1 MKRSLSL
8 FLPALVLRSALV
20 AADFSAA
27 WKTFSFTS
35 LVAFGDSYTDESRLK
50 YFEDHNGEAPPVGWV
65 EPINNNTSSGGYIW
79 PRLVANDTGVNLYN
93 YAVNGA
99 VCSNKITPRW
109 YSTIHADFPSTLEYS
124 IPAYVADSNHVTS
137 DGEQFLNIPPF
148 ETAYAVWLG
157 GNDLGVGGFL
167 DDAEIRGKTIPDY
180 VECIYQVFDKIYQN
194 GGRFFVLM
202 NSSPMQL
209 APLFA
214 TPENGGVG
222 SDHYWIHKPKNI
234 TEVSYR
240 MQEHMLMTNDVYKYK
255 TPYEL
260 LIANRYPGAH
270 FAIMDTN
277 SLITDMYHNADEYL
291 NSPVN
296 ITGYLRHCGG
306 NHHGCENLPSN
317 NNFFW
322 WDELH
327 PTQSIHAGIA
337 EQFVA
342 VVNGTSQYAT
352 YWG

>member
-1 MKRSLSL
+1 MLEAICT
-8 FLPALVLRSALV
+8 PHCGHY
-20 AADFSAA
+20 ADI
-27 WKTFSFTS
+27 
-35 LVAFGDSYTDESRLK
+35 
-50 YFEDHNGEAPPVGWV
+50 DHLCK
-65 EPINNNTSSGGYIW
+65 NNNTSSGGYIW

-109 YSTIHADFPSTLEYS
+109 YSTINADFPSTLEYS
-124 IPAYVADSNHVTS
+124 IPAYVADSNHITS
-137 DGEQFLNIPPF
+137 DGEQFLNIPPL

-167 DDAEIRGKTIPDY
+167 DDAEIRGKTIPDF

-260 LIANRYPGAH
+260 LIANRYSGAH

-277 SLITDMYHNADEYL
+277 SLVRKQALASPLRNKLDLTGICRSPICIIT
-291 NSPVN
+291 
-296 ITGYLRHCGG
+296 
-306 NHHGCENLPSN
+306 
-317 NNFFW
+317 
-322 WDELH
+322 
-327 PTQSIHAGIA
+327 Q
-337 EQFVA
+337 
-342 VVNGTSQYAT
+342 TST
-352 YWG
+352 